1 MGRAPKTVPNRET
14 PEHRTAAIEG
24 AHGTLGSCKFNE
36 RNTRRVMRLSEQPR
50 LRNRA
55 ACLLEEGVDLLAVN
69 LQRTE
74 AYIYIY
80 AHAWEQRGGTR
91 GIRVSDDS
99 GVHNVSAKQVQ
110 WLTHVLVSMIAAGH
124 QLDVQFY
131 RYLSRKLSCCT
142 SRARPA
148 TAGGRL
154 GSLVQLVSSKA
165 GPGAA
170 GS

>member
-80 AHAWEQRGGTR
+80 MRMHGNNEEEQGAYA
-91 GIRVSDDS
+91 
-99 GVHNVSAKQVQ
+99 SA
-110 WLTHVLVSMIAAGH
+110 T
-124 QLDVQFY
+124 
-131 RYLSRKLSCCT
+131 
-142 SRARPA
+142 
-148 TAGGRL
+148 TAGYTMSQRNKCS
-154 GSLVQLVSSKA
+154 GSRMCSFL
-165 GPGAA
+165 
-170 GS
+170 